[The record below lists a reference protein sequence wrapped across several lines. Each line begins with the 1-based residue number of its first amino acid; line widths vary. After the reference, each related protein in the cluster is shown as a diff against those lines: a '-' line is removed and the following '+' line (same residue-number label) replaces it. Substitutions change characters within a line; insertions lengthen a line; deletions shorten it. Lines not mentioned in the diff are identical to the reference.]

1 MAKKEKNKNTPEIIS
16 LYSYADLEK
25 IKERAYYIWEQ
36 KGRPL
41 DSAFQDWLDAEK
53 ELKAEGLI

>member
-1 MAKKEKNKNTPEIIS
+1 MKKKEKNKNAREIAS
-16 LYSYADLEK
+16 LYSYDDLEK

-36 KGRPL
+36 KGRSA
-41 DSAFQDWLDAEK
+41 DSAFQDWIEAER